1 MQVRR
6 IDDVTNTRNH
16 VDTPGWYSRRIVT
29 AHDRVGFSVG
39 ETVLRAGS
47 VNDFWYANHVEAVY
61 IVSGEGELY
70 DKVNDTT
77 YELAPGTMY
86 LLDGHEK
93 HQVRPKTDI
102 TCVCVFNPPVVG
114 TEVHD
119 ENGVYPL
126 LELPPEP
133 AGQA

>member
-1 MQVRR
+1 MIVRN
-6 IDDVTNTRNH
+6 IDDVTDTKNH

-39 ETVLRAGS
+39 ETVLRAGT

-61 IVSGEGELY
+61 ITSGEGELY
-70 DKVNDTT
+70 DKDNDAT
-77 YELAPGTMY
+77 YKLGPGSMY
-86 LLDGHEK
+86 LLNGHEK
-93 HQVRPKTDI
+93 HQVRPTTDI

-119 ENGVYPL
+119 EHGVYPL
-126 LELPPEP
+126 LNIDGE
-133 AGQA
+133 A

>member
-1 MQVRR
+1 MIVRN
-6 IDDVTNTRNH
+6 IDDVTDTKNH

-39 ETVLRAGS
+39 ETLLRAGT

-61 IVSGEGELY
+61 ITSGEGELY
-70 DKVNDTT
+70 DKDNDET
-77 YELAPGTMY
+77 YKIGPGSMY
-86 LLDGHEK
+86 LLNGHEK
-93 HQVRPKTDI
+93 HQVRPTTDI

-119 ENGVYPL
+119 ESGVYPL
-126 LELPPEP
+126 LSIDDEP
-133 AGQA
+133 SAQA